1 MRMNEHR
8 SRQNPMIPDRM
19 YELIVPI
26 AATFPRLTGP
36 LGFRFIV
43 QPIAATLLGIRDG
56 RRDVEAGEP
65 PYLLNILLHPEKRWR
80 LWRGSLR
87 AMLIPVLIGIILD
100 GIAQSMIFSV
110 LRPGQAILVGAI
122 LIGLPYI
129 SARGLIN
136 RYLRMRLAHHR

>member
-1 MRMNEHR
+1 
-8 SRQNPMIPDRM
+8 M
-19 YELIVPI
+19 YELIASI
-26 AATFPRLTGP
+26 ALALPRLTGP

-65 PYLLNILLHPEKRWR
+65 PYLLNLLAHPDKRWR
-80 LWRGSLR
+80 LWRSSLR
-87 AMLIPVLIGIILD
+87 AMLVPVIIGVILD
-100 GIAQSMIFSV
+100 GIAQTMIFSV

-129 SARGLIN
+129 TARGLIN
-136 RYLRMRLAHHR
+136 RYIRLRLAHHG